1 MKENYFKIFF
11 GFGLF
16 TYYVDTIVK
25 NQERYYK
32 YSIGLELREVEKKIL
47 LGVGRANRV
56 RGEKRVGK
64 LELLV
69 EQCEDFKTF
78 WALFKELKTLK
89 SFKQFEYASKL
100 ALEGYRQAL
109 AWQKSSART
118 SNDGVPFYCAIGL
131 PMCMVVYTGG
141 ISTR

>member
-32 YSIGLELREVEKKIL
+32 YSIGLELREVAKEIL

-56 RGEKRVGK
+56 RGEKRVEK

-69 EQCEDFKTF
+69 EQCEDFKTLL
-78 WALFKELKTLK
+78 ALAKELKALK
-89 SFKQFEYASKL
+89 TFKQFEYASKL
-100 ALEGYRQAL
+100 AIEVYRQAL

-118 SNDGVPFYCAIGL
+118 SK
-131 PMCMVVYTGG
+131 
-141 ISTR
+141 